1 MITFAALGLVLRA
14 PPPRLL
20 AEISEEKLELS
31 VTPTRKLWLAEG
43 SRWPGSQTS
52 VEYHM
57 RALDELVS
65 VEPDDTLKA
74 AAKKMNRA
82 GVSGAPVIDASG
94 ALVGVLSRTDLLR
107 RIARPTE
114 ASDHTER
121 LRTIE
126 QEEVASLMTTTPV
139 SISPEA
145 SMSEAANL
153 MHDLSLNRLMV
164 VEPTDNA
171 LVGILSATDVVRT
184 ALCDEISE
192 VSYDDDEDELD

>member
-1 MITFAALGLVLRA
+1 MITFAALGLVLRAPPPRLLAEISEEKLELSVTPTHKLGLVLRA

-43 SRWPGSQTS
+43 SRWPGSQTA

-65 VEPDDTLKA
+65 VEPEDTLKA

-94 ALVGVLSRTDLLR
+94 AQELLMHIGSTCAITCPCPCMRWRCVHER
-107 RIARPTE
+107 RAAYGRARDARAADARLHHTRARPL
-114 ASDHTER
+114 ER
-121 LRTIE
+121 RGSVCACERQRHIK
-126 QEEVASLMTTTPV
+126 
-139 SISPEA
+139 
-145 SMSEAANL
+145 
-153 MHDLSLNRLMV
+153 HR
-164 VEPTDNA
+164 
-171 LVGILSATDVVRT
+171 
-184 ALCDEISE
+184 
-192 VSYDDDEDELD
+192 

>member
-1 MITFAALGLVLRA
+1 MN
-14 PPPRLL
+14 
-20 AEISEEKLELS
+20 SH
-31 VTPTRKLWLAEG
+31 
-43 SRWPGSQTS
+43 SRI
-52 VEYHM
+52 
-57 RALDELVS
+57 
-65 VEPDDTLKA
+65 K
-74 AAKKMNRA
+74 
-82 GVSGAPVIDASG
+82 
-94 ALVGVLSRTDLLR
+94 TD
-107 RIARPTE
+107 
-114 ASDHTER
+114 TER

-126 QEEVASLMTTTPV
+126 QEEVASLMTATPV

-164 VEPTDNA
+164 VEPTDNS